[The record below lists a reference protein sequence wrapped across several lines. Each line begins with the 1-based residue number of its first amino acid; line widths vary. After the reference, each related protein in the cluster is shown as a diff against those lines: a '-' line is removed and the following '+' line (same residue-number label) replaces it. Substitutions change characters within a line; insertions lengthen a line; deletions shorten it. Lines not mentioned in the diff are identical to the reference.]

1 MSASRRAL
9 ILVVGVATLALLAWL
24 LPVRSVQASVA
35 ALGPAAPLAAIAVG
49 AALLVALVPRTPI
62 SLACGLLFGVG
73 LGTLCAIVLALI
85 AAAVTFAAGRL
96 LGREFVARRA
106 GRYWHRIERFITV
119 GGVFAVAAT
128 RSFPLGPY
136 GLTGY
141 AYGASAIRFRS
152 YALGT
157 AFAATPSA
165 ITYAMVGAA
174 VVHPHGLHP
183 LTLVPLLFG
192 LVVSTVAVL
201 LARARLRASAIRAT
215 DQ

>member
-1 MSASRRAL
+1 MSPSRRAL
-9 ILVVGVATLALLAWL
+9 ILVIGVAVLALATWL
-24 LPVRSVQASVA
+24 LPLRSAPAAVA

-49 AALLVALVPRTPI
+49 ATLLVALVPRTPI
-62 SLACGLLFGVG
+62 SLACGALFGAG
-73 LGTLCAIVLALI
+73 MGTLYAIVLALV
-85 AAAVTFAAGRL
+85 AAAVTFAGGRL
-96 LGREFVARRA
+96 LGQEFVARRA

-157 AFAATPSA
+157 ALAATPSA
-165 ITYAMVGAA
+165 ITYTMVGAA
-174 VVHPHGLHP
+174 VVHPHGLNP
-183 LTLVPLLFG
+183 LTLAPLIFG

-201 LARARLRASAIRAT
+201 RARARLRASYSPGTR
-215 DQ
+215 